1 MRWMFHS
8 RRRLSMKSATSSA
21 MSGSPSGYIGVLRS
35 SRNDLAREDREVEQQ
50 AAVAGAVVEPA
61 VRPDVTGNRLEEVVR
76 APRFLR
82 LVGLLVGEAVAR
94 EGAGGEARGDLFGGE
109 RLDRRP
115 ADDQLAAP
123 VVRGVVD
130 GVGGDLRLEDRR

>member
-61 VRPDVTGNRLEEVVR
+61 VRPDVTGNRLEGVFR
-76 APRFLR
+76 APRVLR
-82 LVGLLVGEAVAR
+82 LVGLLVR
-94 EGAGGEARGDLFGGE
+94 EGVAFWGAAKAWRGRMRVGRPGLLFF
-109 RLDRRP
+109 
-115 ADDQLAAP
+115 AP
-123 VVRGVVD
+123 VVLLAGQPPT
-130 GVGGDLRLEDRR
+130 GWRRRWCAA